1 MSREGMKKMLVAG
14 VVVFGLSLC
23 AAQANAGWWWGAAP
37 VYYGG
42 WDCCGTN
49 AYVVPFYSRGYG
61 YGVHHRAAYR
71 SGCGWSCCGNPC
83 CTPVSCGC
91 SSVASWGSPVAS
103 SCGCGMATI
112 TTASGGAEGQFTTPT
127 PAVAPSS
134 AGTLAKPSMTPMT
147 PIIPAEKPLTPP
159 EKPLA
164 PPAGIPSSTVPL
176 LPDGGGIIPPVPN
189 RTSIEPMAGDGGI
202 LTVYVPNEAKV
213 TINGLLT
220 KSTGSK
226 RHFVSYGLLP
236 GYTYKYEVKAE
247 VVREGKIVTEVQTIS
262 LKAGDRGGVAFG
274 FNIPSTEGLA
284 QTE

>member
-1 MSREGMKKMLVAG
+1 MSRESMKKMLVAG

-37 VYYGG
+37 AYYGG

-49 AYVVPFYSRGYG
+49 AYVVPYYSRG

-71 SGCGWSCCGNPC
+71 SSRGWSCCGNPC
-83 CTPVSCGC
+83 CTPVSCC
-91 SSVASWGSPVAS
+91 CTSVACWGSPVAS
-103 SCGCGMATI
+103 SRGCGMAT
-112 TTASGGAEGQFTTPT
+112 TSGVAVEGPAWTA
-127 PAVAPSS
+127 PAAAP
-134 AGTLAKPSMTPMT
+134 TLAKPSVA
-147 PIIPAEKPLTPP
+147 PITPP
-159 EKPLA
+159 EKPVA
-164 PPAGIPSSTVPL
+164 PPAGIPNTTAPL

-189 RTSIEPMAGDGGI
+189 RTSVEPTAGDSGI
-202 LTVYVPNEAKV
+202 LNIYVPNEAKV

-236 GYTYKYEVKAE
+236 GYTYKYEVKAQ

-262 LKAGDRGGVAFG
+262 LTAGDRGGVAFN
-274 FNIPSTEGLA
+274 FNVPSSEGLA